1 MGDLSLLENNYF
13 DIVYHPISLCF
24 VPDIEKV
31 YSEVYRVLKNNGIYS
46 VSYCNPSTYPLWF
59 EGEKNGWHGIGY
71 RIAELYILGEI
82 KIN

>member
-59 EGEKNGWHGIGY
+59 EGEKNVGT
-71 RIAELYILGEI
+71 ELDTELQSCIYSE
-82 KIN
+82 K

>member
-1 MGDLSLLENNYF
+1 
-13 DIVYHPISLCF
+13 
-24 VPDIEKV
+24 
-31 YSEVYRVLKNNGIYS
+31 LKNNGIYS